1 MEKEFN
7 KVQELPINS
16 SRSIV
21 LKSFLEKPYVWTYVY
36 TKENDEETYIGFY
49 GNIKRK
55 FVEYIKYNK
64 DYVAF
69 CFLNSYSGN
78 AEFIKKIYD
87 MNTKDFL
94 GYNEYPEFKETQN
107 KTLKKVTAM

>member
-1 MEKEFN
+1 MEREFE
-7 KVQELPINS
+7 KIQELQLTDN
-16 SRSIV
+16 RSLV
-21 LKSFLEKPYVWTYVY
+21 LKSFSEKPYVWTYVY
-36 TKENDEETYIGFY
+36 TKEDNEETYIGFY

-69 CFLNSYSGN
+69 CFLNSYVGN

-87 MNTKDFL
+87 MNTKDCL
-94 GYNEYPEFKETQN
+94 GYNEYPEFEKNQS
-107 KTLKKVTAM
+107 KTLKKVR